1 MAQTEKG
8 EVSYFK
14 IILTASLIAFI
25 LSVYPAIKYA
35 ASVQLYSF
43 IVGFLIALI
52 NAIIGY
58 SLNELAFKK
67 SPKSFLLI
75 VVGGFGIRIIFLGI
89 CLVILFQFPVFEQTS
104 LISSVF
110 FFYVLY
116 MAIEIYYLHTKK
128 RA

>member
-1 MAQTEKG
+1 
-8 EVSYFK
+8 
-14 IILTASLIAFI
+14 
-25 LSVYPAIKYA
+25 
-35 ASVQLYSF
+35 
-43 IVGFLIALI
+43 
-52 NAIIGY
+52 
-58 SLNELAFKK
+58 
-67 SPKSFLLI
+67 
-75 VVGGFGIRIIFLGI
+75 VGGFGIRIIFLGI